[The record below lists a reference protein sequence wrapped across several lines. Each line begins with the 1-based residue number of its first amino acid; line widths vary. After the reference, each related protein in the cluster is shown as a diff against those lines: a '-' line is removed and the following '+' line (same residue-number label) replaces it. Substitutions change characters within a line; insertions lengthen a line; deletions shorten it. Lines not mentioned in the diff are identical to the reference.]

1 MIWEFFRFAEFDSV
15 GSPGSAEKF
24 MSVDLIN
31 RLEYAR
37 EAAGIPFVIT
47 SGYRTKE
54 HNEAVGGVPGS
65 SHCKG
70 LAADIATRTSTDR
83 YLILSALIAEGFTR
97 VGIGP
102 DFLHVDEDPTK
113 AHGVCWL
120 Y

>member
-1 MIWEFFRFAEFDSV
+1 MTWEYFRFSEFDSPDAN
-15 GSPGSAEKF
+15 GSGEEF
-24 MSVDLIN
+24 MSHDLIS

-70 LAADIATRTSTDR
+70 LAADIAAKSSRER
-83 YLILSALIAEGFTR
+83 YLILSALISEGFTR
-97 VGIGP
+97 IGIGL
-102 DFLHVDEDPTK
+102 DFIHVDEDEAK
-113 AHGVCWL
+113 AHGVVWL